1 MSGIEQEPQQP
12 ERPDWLL
19 DKFKSVDDQ
28 ARSYSEAEQRLVAL
42 QAQLDQEREQ
52 FSSALQNMESMREQE
67 LATQQQQSWDP
78 NANPLIQNFQR
89 ALDEGDAQALLAM
102 QLELN
107 RQVMR
112 QEMQSAMQEF
122 GGKVDR
128 NQDAEREMAITMAT
142 ERVARQYE
150 DWDALAPRIGAF
162 LQQRP
167 HWIPESS
174 SVEGF
179 ERALNEA
186 ASVILAQDTMERRT
200 AEENDRVAKL
210 NQAGGLVGLGA
221 QAPRS
226 PEQDAQEW
234 ARIKDSRLGG
244 YADLFKK

>member
-128 NQDAEREMAITMAT
+128 NQDAEREMAI
-142 ERVARQYE
+142 
-150 DWDALAPRIGAF
+150 
-162 LQQRP
+162 
-167 HWIPESS
+167 
-174 SVEGF
+174 
-179 ERALNEA
+179 
-186 ASVILAQDTMERRT
+186 
-200 AEENDRVAKL
+200 
-210 NQAGGLVGLGA
+210 
-221 QAPRS
+221 
-226 PEQDAQEW
+226 
-234 ARIKDSRLGG
+234 
-244 YADLFKK
+244 